1 MFPLLARALQ
11 PARGLDISGE
21 WAISD
26 RRLDMRAV
34 TRVLMVPAVLLLATG
49 CATKGFVRELVGK
62 SEAELDQRVGKV
74 GERVVAVEGRLGEE
88 AQRVTRVEGQ
98 LTETNQRL
106 GGVETKVG
114 EVGEQARQ
122 AQTKADSAFNRADEV
137 DSRVT
142 RLWTNRHK
150 RQLVETVHVQFA
162 FDKADLTDGAQTAL
176 LAILKELKANPA
188 LTVELEGYTDQS
200 GPRDYNVVLSQ
211 RRVEAVRRYLV
222 EQGAE
227 LPRVNSIGLGP
238 TNAAKGEE
246 AAKQRRV
253 TVKLM
258 IAAE

>member
-1 MFPLLARALQ
+1 M
-11 PARGLDISGE
+11 RG
-21 WAISD
+21 
-26 RRLDMRAV
+26 V
-34 TRVLMVPAVLLLATG
+34 TRMVVVPAVMLLATG
-49 CATKGFVRELVGK
+49 CATKGFVREMVGK

-88 AQRVTRVEGQ
+88 SQRVTRVEGQ
-98 LTETNQRL
+98 LGETVQRL
-106 GGVETKVG
+106 GTVETKAG
-114 EVGEQARQ
+114 EAM
-122 AQTKADSAFNRADEV
+122 TKADSAFNRADEV
-137 DSRVT
+137 DNRLS

-176 LAILKELKANPA
+176 LAILKELKSNPA
-188 LTVELEGYTDQS
+188 LTVELEGYTDQT
-200 GPRDYNVVLSQ
+200 GTRAYNVGLSQ
-211 RRVEAVRRYLV
+211 RRVEAVRRYLI

-227 LPRVNSIGLGP
+227 MPRVHSVGLGP
-238 TNAAKGEE
+238 VNAGASKGED